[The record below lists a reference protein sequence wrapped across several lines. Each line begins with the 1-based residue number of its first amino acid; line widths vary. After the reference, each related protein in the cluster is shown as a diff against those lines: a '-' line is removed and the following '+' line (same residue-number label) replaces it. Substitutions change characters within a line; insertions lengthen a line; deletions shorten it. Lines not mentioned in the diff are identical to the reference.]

1 MYRICK
7 IGRLYILTPR
17 RLRGI
22 PRTPTIAQLAM
33 RIIRRTIR
41 HRPTLGMLS
50 IIRHRVPIERYGNC
64 VIRGPLGDSDAP
76 VHHTVRE
83 GAVGGGAAQLS

>member
-1 MYRICK
+1 MYGICK

-22 PRTPTIAQLAM
+22 PRTPNIAQLAI
-33 RIIRRTIR
+33 RIIRRTIC

-50 IIRHRVPIERYGNC
+50 IILHRVPIGRYGNR

-83 GAVGGGAAQLS
+83 GAGGGAAQLS